1 MNSLVDLLQKTTKA
15 AVNQGKKLIQGD
27 EHDDDD
33 HHKDKF
39 TQAEYVTVS
48 DEAGGVWFL
57 ALFVFLLRLLLLVVL
72 NDVFS
77 NLIMYMYE
85 IHFLNIV
92 YYLYHC
98 HNIMNNSVSYQI
110 NH

>member
-1 MNSLVDLLQKTTKA
+1 MNGMNSLVDLLQKTTKA

-48 DEAGGVWFL
+48 DEAGGMWFL
-57 ALFVFLLRLLLLVVL
+57 ALFVFLLRLLLLVILGPFLYNMSMVKTFGVKPITGQQAVAMSFFI
-72 NDVFS
+72 D
-77 NLIMYMYE
+77 LI
-85 IHFLNIV
+85 L
-92 YYLYHC
+92 
-98 HNIMNNSVSYQI
+98 
-110 NH
+110 